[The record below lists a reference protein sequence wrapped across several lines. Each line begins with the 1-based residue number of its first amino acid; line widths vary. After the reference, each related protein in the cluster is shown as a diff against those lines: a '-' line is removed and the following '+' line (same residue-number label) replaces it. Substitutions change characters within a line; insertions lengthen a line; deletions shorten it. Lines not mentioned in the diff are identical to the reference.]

1 MNTAMNIVNQTF
13 NWSRFTAT
21 LRKELVENKRAL
33 IFTLVCVYGL
43 LTMIMIIGNLV
54 APIEGGRSMAESLE
68 MKMPQI
74 MVISLLSF
82 VIMISASLSFKNLTT
97 KKGRTSLFTSPSS
110 TLEKFLVNLLIYVVG
125 MLVAYFA
132 CAQLADL
139 TRIAALWAFRSD
151 SFVVPGPINFLTG
164 FNELVS
170 SKAFIHQEFDTVFA
184 GNMGWAFFI
193 SILASG
199 GMYFMGSVLWPRLSL
214 LKTFAASYA
223 FETGVFII
231 AAPLFYFFGDME
243 TFGKW
248 MFDFITG
255 GGFSMTMIIWTIV
268 MAVVCYGLAWFL
280 FKRKDVVSLKWWK

>member
-1 MNTAMNIVNQTF
+1 MNTAMNTVNQTF

-21 LRKELVENKRAL
+21 LRKEILENKRAL
-33 IFTLVCVYGL
+33 LFTLVGVYGL
-43 LTMIMIIGNLV
+43 LTMLMIIGNLV
-54 APIEGGRSMAESLE
+54 TTIGGEESMTENIE

-74 MVISLLSF
+74 MVISFLSF

-125 MLVAYFA
+125 MFVAYFA

-151 SFVVPGPINFLTG
+151 SIIVPGPINFLTG
-164 FNELVS
+164 FNDLVS
-170 SKAFIHQEFDTVFA
+170 SKAFIARDFDTVFA
-184 GNMGWAFFI
+184 GNKGWAFII

-199 GMYFMGSVLWPRLSL
+199 GLYFMGSVLWPRLSL

-223 FETGVFII
+223 FEASVFII

-243 TFGKW
+243 AFGKW
-248 MFDFITG
+248 MLDFIG
-255 GGFSMTMIIWTIV
+255 AGGFTTTMIIWTIV